1 MTDANPEDII
11 KNARDKK
18 GLTQQQVADF
28 LGIGL
33 RSYQHFEAGRFPAF
47 KTAPIIALEKHL
59 GIKIYDKIYGDKK
72 VSHETATDEPD
83 AQFNIPK
90 GITFI
95 ETKDGANEY
104 LRKRRELKNHSGPYM
119 VPLVPVAAQA
129 GYAKNF
135 YDMAYIEKLESY
147 PILPGVDPHGAS
159 WRYFQ
164 VKGRSMEDTLME
176 DQFILT
182 SQVIKEDWR
191 NIEHTYIYVIVTDE
205 GVVVKRL
212 YKVKGKDYWA
222 AISDNPDEATYPQ
235 FRIYVNDVKE
245 LWKFRRKVDWYA
257 PAPRKVEVKV

>member
-129 GYAKNF
+129 SYAKNF

-159 WRYFQ
+159 CRYFQ
-164 VKGRSMEDTLME
+164 VKGRVETRPATKTNCAYEKLLK
-176 DQFILT
+176 I
-182 SQVIKEDWR
+182 
-191 NIEHTYIYVIVTDE
+191 NITFYC
-205 GVVVKRL
+205 RL
-212 YKVKGKDYWA
+212 VHPSAGH
-222 AISDNPDEATYPQ
+222 
-235 FRIYVNDVKE
+235 
-245 LWKFRRKVDWYA
+245 RKA
-257 PAPRKVEVKV
+257 RTPRH